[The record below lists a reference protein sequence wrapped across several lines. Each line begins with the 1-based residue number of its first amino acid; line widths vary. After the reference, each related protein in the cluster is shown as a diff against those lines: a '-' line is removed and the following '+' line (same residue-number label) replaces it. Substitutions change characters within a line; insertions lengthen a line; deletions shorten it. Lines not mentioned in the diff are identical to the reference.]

1 MWELNREIG
10 VTVVTGA
17 EVTEVEVNQ
26 NAIPHRLSYRMNDE
40 TTEVSCD
47 WIMNASGRGSRAA
60 PIFDEINPA
69 SDDVDMHTAAA
80 WEDSQTSPT

>member
-1 MWELNREIG
+1 
-10 VTVVTGA
+10 
-17 EVTEVEVNQ
+17 
-26 NAIPHRLSYRMNDE
+26 MNDE

-80 WEDSQTSPT
+80 GEDSQTSPT